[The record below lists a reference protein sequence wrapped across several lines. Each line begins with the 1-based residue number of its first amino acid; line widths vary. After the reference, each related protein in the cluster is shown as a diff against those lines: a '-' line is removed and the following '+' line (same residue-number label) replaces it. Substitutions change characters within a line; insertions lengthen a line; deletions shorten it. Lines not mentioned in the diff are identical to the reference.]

1 MEIVGTN
8 LFAYPSGRL
17 GPVTLF
23 VAGRRWTVDD
33 AVAFSVFRGELR
45 PAVGEAL
52 ALAAA
57 EEEADEEGVVI
68 DDESL
73 QASSEKF
80 RYEHGLISAGET
92 EEWLST
98 RGMTTEDFGHWL
110 YQSLCRKAAPR
121 DALLTDPSD
130 LPDDFG
136 DLLRVHLWL
145 SGEMDRISEQLARR
159 VAAGLELNSG
169 GEADGTRAVIDSFLE
184 REQIDRRAL
193 PEWLE
198 ANGRD
203 ERWLDEIARLEAAYE
218 RVSSAA
224 VDEDSRRRKLAA
236 MERSLSTL
244 EFDLLELDSAGA
256 AREALLCVQ
265 DDRIPLS
272 EVARD
277 AGYKAVRSESC
288 LEDLGPIGERLSAAP
303 EGAVV
308 GPIESDGRFR
318 LYHLIRK
325 QKPSLSEPDLS
336 RRIDTMILDELF
348 EGLTARHVESQRV
361 AASL

>member
-1 MEIVGTN
+1 VEIVGTN

-23 VAGRRWTVDD
+23 VAGRSWTVDD
-33 AVAFSVFRGELR
+33 AVAFAAFRGELR
-45 PAVGEAL
+45 PAVAEAI

-57 EEEADEEGVVI
+57 EEEADEEGLII
-68 DDESL
+68 DDERL
-73 QASSEKF
+73 QAASEKF
-80 RYEHGLISAGET
+80 RYEHDLISAGET

-98 RGMTTEDFGHWL
+98 RRMTTEDFGHWL
-110 YQSLCRKAAPR
+110 YQRLCREAASAGPPLPR
-121 DALLTDPSD
+121 FPD

-145 SGEMDRISEQLARR
+145 SGEMDRISELLARR
-159 VAAGLELNSG
+159 IAAGRELDSG
-169 GEADGTRAVIDSFLE
+169 QQTERARAVIDSFLE
-184 REQIDRRAL
+184 RERIDRRAL
-193 PEWLE
+193 PEWL
-198 ANGRD
+198 AAIGRD
-203 ERWLDEIARLEAAYE
+203 EGWLDEIARLEAAYE
-218 RVSSAA
+218 RISSSAIS
-224 VDEDSRRRKLAA
+224 DDTRRRKLAA
-236 MERSLSTL
+236 LERSLSTL

-265 DDRIPLS
+265 DDSIPLA

-277 AGYKAVRSESC
+277 AGFKAVRSEAC
-288 LEDLGPIGERLSAAP
+288 LEDLGPLGERLSAAP

-308 GPIESDGRFR
+308 GPIESEGRFR

-325 QKPSLSEPDLS
+325 QKPSLSDPEVL

-348 EGLTARHVESQRV
+348 EGLTARHVESQKA
-361 AASL
+361 AASI